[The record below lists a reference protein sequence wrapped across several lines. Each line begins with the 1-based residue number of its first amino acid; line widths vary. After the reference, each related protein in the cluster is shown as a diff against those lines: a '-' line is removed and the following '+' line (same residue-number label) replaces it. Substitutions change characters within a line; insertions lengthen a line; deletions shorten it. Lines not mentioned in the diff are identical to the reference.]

1 MGAFVSAS
9 RTEVTLVMLGLGV
22 DIGAVIVWLHRRWL

>member
-1 MGAFVSAS
+1 
-9 RTEVTLVMLGLGV
+9 VTDVVLFACVVGVVMLGLGV